1 MLPSDSLRGALVQ
14 RAWAQWIALGVSGVG
29 TAERDVID
37 PEALIVLTAELGDSD
52 ARLRDTSIDWCI
64 AFGRYISATR
74 LRRVLDEMGA
84 APEAIGEYAGTV
96 AAAGGPRWPMASD
109 PRPGFRTR
117 GKARLQD
124 LESAPRLILR
134 FRAAFG
140 VNARADVLAALALR
154 PGLALTLSDLARTTR
169 YTKRNVALTVDS
181 LALAGL
187 VELESVRNERR
198 ARLHRNHLRT
208 WLPAQRA
215 EPMEWIDR
223 FAVGLATLRFM
234 EMQQPAK
241 PGVRMVEARALVRE
255 LDTKIRHAD
264 LPAPD
269 TRRLGESFGD
279 EFSDWLVRLTRALGH
294 EEPGTR

>member
-29 TAERDVID
+29 TAERGVID
-37 PEALIVLTAELGDSD
+37 PEALVVLTAELGDSD
-52 ARLRDTSIDWCI
+52 ARLRDASIDWCI

-74 LRRVLDEMGA
+74 LRRVLDEMGG
-84 APEAIGEYAGTV
+84 APDAIGEYAGTV

-109 PRPGFRTR
+109 PRPGYRSR
-117 GKARLQD
+117 GKARLQH

-154 PGLALTLSDLARTTR
+154 PGLALTLSDLARITR

-187 VELESVRNERR
+187 VELASVGNERR
-198 ARLHRNHLRT
+198 ARLHRDNLWP
-208 WLPAQRA
+208 WLSPQRA
-215 EPMEWIDR
+215 ESVEWIDR
-223 FAVGLATLRFM
+223 FAVSLATLRFM

-241 PGVRMVEARALVRE
+241 PGVRTVEARVLVRE
-255 LDTKIRHAD
+255 LETKIRRAD
-264 LPAPD
+264 LPVPD
-269 TRRLGESFGD
+269 TRTVGGSFGD
-279 EFSDWLVRLTRALGH
+279 EFSDWLVRLTMTI
-294 EEPGTR
+294 GTEAPTTR